1 MAAATGGMV
10 QTSVNNVI
18 DEVKMQLQFACD
30 LLIVT
35 SVFIVVAWC

>member
-35 SVFIVVAWC
+35 SVFIVVVWC

>member
-1 MAAATGGMV
+1 VAAATGGMV

-30 LLIVT
+30 L
-35 SVFIVVAWC
+35 